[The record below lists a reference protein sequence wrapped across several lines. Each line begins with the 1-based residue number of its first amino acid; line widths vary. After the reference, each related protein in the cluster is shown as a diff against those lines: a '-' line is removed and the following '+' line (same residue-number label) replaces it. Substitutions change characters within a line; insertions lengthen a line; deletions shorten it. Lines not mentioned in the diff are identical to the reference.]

1 MPCVNNGKLSMEIIN
16 ANDSNFETLLK
27 DNKKVMVK
35 YYAGWCGSCRLIAP
49 KYSNLAN
56 NEDYKDTLFI
66 EVDAENNPNAR
77 AKAGVNN
84 LPFFAGFSRGTLVE
98 GFPTSKIDAVE
109 DLIKKL

>member
-84 LPFFAGFSRGTLVE
+84 LPFFAGFSSGNLVE